1 LIPNFLKQ
9 KKLKITSNRG
19 NQQNEITNLNNQNN
33 NMLSPFNIN
42 TSNLI
47 FNGQNPTSSSNLI
60 NNNEVNI
67 ELTNNNNNIISNNN
81 ETSFENV
88 QTNQIDIKSLI
99 VEVINKKKEL
109 FKSLEDLNKQ
119 VRKLILFTSLI

>member
-1 LIPNFLKQ
+1 MIPNFLKQ
-9 KKLKITSNRG
+9 KKLKITTNRG

-33 NMLSPFNIN
+33 NMLSPFN

-47 FNGQNPTSSSNLI
+47 FNGPNPTSSSNLI
-60 NNNEVNI
+60 NNSEVNI
-67 ELTNNNNNIISNNN
+67 ELTNNNNNNNSNN
-81 ETSFENV
+81 ETGFENV

-109 FKSLEDLNKQ
+109 FRSLEDLNKQ
-119 VRKLILFTSLI
+119 VRKVILFTSLI

>member
-1 LIPNFLKQ
+1 MIPNFLKQ
-9 KKLKITSNRG
+9 KKLKITTNRG

-33 NMLSPFNIN
+33 NMLSPFN

-47 FNGQNPTSSSNLI
+47 FNGPNPTSSSNLI
-60 NNNEVNI
+60 NNSEVNI
-67 ELTNNNNNIISNNN
+67 ELTNNNNSNN
-81 ETSFENV
+81 ETGFENV

-109 FKSLEDLNKQ
+109 FRSLEDLNKQ
-119 VRKLILFTSLI
+119 VRKVILFTSLI